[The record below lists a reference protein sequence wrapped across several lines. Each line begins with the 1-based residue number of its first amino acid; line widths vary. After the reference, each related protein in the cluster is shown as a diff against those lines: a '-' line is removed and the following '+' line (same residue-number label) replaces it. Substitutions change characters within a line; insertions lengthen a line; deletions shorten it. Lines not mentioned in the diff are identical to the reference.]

1 MLFCWILDLCRKEEK
16 RLNEKLSF
24 SVTGIELLNESND
37 SQFATLKIDAFASG
51 DNSHSLYVS
60 EQALRNAAETIL
72 EKPIVWKY
80 SPITDDAMSH
90 EKEEYA
96 VGFVPKDTTIDF
108 RTLDDGRVMMSI
120 IGKLWTKYSGKLMEI
135 FQRDKSK
142 SVSVE
147 IEVLDKKNE
156 SDFGMPEILAFC
168 YRCITVLGQIVRPAI
183 QGAKAD
189 LIAFAIQEEASYQ
202 EAYSKEFSNKYADID
217 FTIPRKV
224 KLNAQKSLD
233 EHKKKGINGNSVHLA
248 MARFLTK
255 NEKATPE
262 KIKSMAQFFDRKVQY
277 DEITIGFYGGKAGCG
292 WSKDIMSKI
301 DDIDSK
307 QLSYFSEDNNV
318 ITFPYSKIEDAPEN
332 MKKLDGV
339 SLTLDQINQ
348 IAKVADEIGV
358 NKEKNGYAIA
368 KSQFKKSHKIK
379 DGKWVKMADEEGN
392 IELNSKKKEDNSVKV
407 EKTELIKNAE
417 IKFSLTSSQIVQILN
432 SALSE
437 FKYGE
442 NNWEKYW
449 VYSFDNEYS
458 YVRDSED
465 GKSYRM
471 KYSIENL
478 KAKVDVESKEEVIE
492 GSPLPI
498 SEEKYI
504 PEFSD
509 EEDDNNPEDE
519 KGVSEKDGNK
529 INQENMSL
537 DGNLD
542 VSAYLGFLENATD
555 VSEEM
560 TAKYKASDGTLN
572 HEMIHKMAYNKM
584 CKMAEDLKKA
594 QEDKDV
600 YMAEIETLK
609 KFKKDTESKQ
619 FACELESTFAEVSE
633 VLPKEEV
640 DKFREE
646 SINYSLDTISELQNK
661 IKAVAFSYTG
671 KSKKIDDGITRFA
684 NSWVNQKS
692 EKDYTNGWIGKA

>member
-1 MLFCWILDLCRKEEK
+1 
-16 RLNEKLSF
+16 
-24 SVTGIELLNESND
+24 
-37 SQFATLKIDAFASG
+37 
-51 DNSHSLYVS
+51 
-60 EQALRNAAETIL
+60 
-72 EKPIVWKY
+72 
-80 SPITDDAMSH
+80 
-90 EKEEYA
+90 
-96 VGFVPKDTTIDF
+96 
-108 RTLDDGRVMMSI
+108 
-120 IGKLWTKYSGKLMEI
+120 
-135 FQRDKSK
+135 
-142 SVSVE
+142 
-147 IEVLDKKNE
+147 
-156 SDFGMPEILAFC
+156 
-168 YRCITVLGQIVRPAI
+168 
-183 QGAKAD
+183 
-189 LIAFAIQEEASYQ
+189 
-202 EAYSKEFSNKYADID
+202 
-217 FTIPRKV
+217 
-224 KLNAQKSLD
+224 
-233 EHKKKGINGNSVHLA
+233 
-248 MARFLTK
+248 
-255 NEKATPE
+255 
-262 KIKSMAQFFDRKVQY
+262 
-277 DEITIGFYGGKAGCG
+277 
-292 WSKDIMSKI
+292 
-301 DDIDSK
+301 
-307 QLSYFSEDNNV
+307 
-318 ITFPYSKIEDAPEN
+318 
-332 MKKLDGV
+332 
-339 SLTLDQINQ
+339 
-348 IAKVADEIGV
+348 
-358 NKEKNGYAIA
+358 
-368 KSQFKKSHKIK
+368 
-379 DGKWVKMADEEGN
+379 MADEEGN

>member
-1 MLFCWILDLCRKEEK
+1 M
-16 RLNEKLSF
+16 NEKLSF

-392 IELNSKKKEDNSVKV
+392 IELNSKKKADNSVKV

-465 GKSYRM
+465 AKSYRM